1 MTTST
6 RPAAAAD
13 AGAGK
18 PRRRRRSGKPSTLGP
33 MFRSPLAI
41 IVIVVLTWFVVTFL
55 LFPNLNLLV
64 GTFFPDGNF
73 SARAVEKLFSSERA
87 LKALA
92 NSFLLAVTLSVTVNV
107 VGIFIVL
114 VTKYFVVRGARVLW
128 LGYATTLIY
137 GGIVLAAGYNFIYGR
152 YGFVTNAVRNVFPD
166 IDPNWFS
173 GFFAVVIV
181 MTFATTTNHMLFLS
195 SALAKIDYQT
205 IEAARNMGASTWTIL
220 WRIVL
225 PALRPMIFAVT
236 VLTFLI
242 GLGALTAPL
251 VLGGPDFQT
260 VAPMIVTFS
269 KSSSSQDLAALLAI
283 ILGLATIVLLAIMNR
298 VEKSG
303 VYFSVAKVATPLQ
316 KQRIQSR
323 LGSVVVHVV
332 AYLLFLLYVTPVL
345 LIVLFSFLDSTA
357 IQRGV
362 ITPGDFTLANYVTV
376 FGTPSVLRPFI
387 VSIVYS
393 ALASVIVVGGL
404 LFVSRII
411 QRYRNR
417 VTATF
422 EYLLHI
428 PWILP
433 TILIALGLIMTFD
446 RPNPLLG
453 GAVLTGTTV
462 LLLVAYIIV
471 KIPFTLRLLKAAFAG
486 IPDSLEDAAR
496 ILGAKS
502 LFTFRKVL
510 FPLVLPTAAAIT
522 ALNFNSLLDDY
533 DAAVFLYQP
542 LFEPLGI
549 AIKASTEGENNLD
562 SMSITFVYTVLLMII
577 MGVAMYLVYGR
588 SAGGR
593 RSRSGSRGARVRPV
607 AAAAT
612 ASTPT
617 TATTTAPTVG
627 ANRPEEDPGFD
638 RR

>member
-1 MTTST
+1 MRRASL
-6 RPAAAAD
+6 RPM
-13 AGAGK
+13 
-18 PRRRRRSGKPSTLGP
+18 L
-33 MFRSPLAI
+33 RSPLI
-41 IVIVVLTWFVVTFL
+41 IVTSIVLIWFTVTFL
-55 LFPNLNLLV
+55 VFPNANLLV
-64 GTFFPDGNF
+64 STFFPDGQF
-73 SARAVEKLFSSERA
+73 SGSAVQRLFSSDRA
-87 LKALA
+87 MNSLWH
-92 NSFLLAVTLSVTVNV
+92 SFLLAGTLAVTVNV

-114 VTKYFVVRGARVLW
+114 VTKYFDLRGSRVLW

-152 YGFVTNAVRNVFPD
+152 YGFVTNAVRNVFPEV
-166 IDPNWFS
+166 DPNWFS
-173 GFFAVVIV
+173 GYFAVVVV
-181 MTFATTTNHMLFLS
+181 MTLATTTNHMLFLG
-195 SALAKIDYQT
+195 SAIAKIDYQT
-205 IEAARNMGASTWTIL
+205 IEAAKNMGASTWTIL

-251 VLGGPDFQT
+251 VLGGTDFQT
-260 VAPMIVTFS
+260 IAPMILTFS
-269 KSSSSQDLAALLAI
+269 RTTSSRDIAALLAI
-283 ILGLATIVLLAIMNR
+283 ILGLATIILLAIMNR

-303 VYFSVAKVATPLQ
+303 VYFSVAKVATPLTKQ
-316 KQRIQSR
+316 KIRNPIAKVIVTIAAWV
-323 LGSVVVHVV
+323 LFVV
-332 AYLLFLLYVTPVL
+332 YVLPVL

-357 IQRGV
+357 ILTGT
-362 ITPGDFTLANYVTV
+362 ITWADFTLSNYATV
-376 FGTPSVLRPFI
+376 FGSASVMRPFI
-387 VSIVYS
+387 VSLVYS

-404 LFVSRII
+404 LFVARIF
-411 QRYRNR
+411 QKYPNPL
-417 VTATF
+417 TSLL

-433 TILIALGLIMTFD
+433 TILIALALVMTFD
-446 RPNPLLG
+446 QPNPLIG
-453 GAVLTGTTV
+453 GQVLTGTTL

-471 KIPFTLRLLKAAFAG
+471 KIPFTLRLLKAGFAS

-542 LFEPLGI
+542 LYEPLGI

-577 MGVAMYLVYGR
+577 MGLAMYLVYGR
-588 SAGGR
+588 SASPRKRRRGGVTPPTAAA
-593 RSRSGSRGARVRPV
+593 SGASTGVSAPLVSPLASTSVDAGPGARGSEEP
-607 AAAAT
+607 
-612 ASTPT
+612 TPAGRT
-617 TATTTAPTVG
+617 
-627 ANRPEEDPGFD
+627 
-638 RR
+638 